1 MQIVF
6 LDKKTVGEV
15 TNFNLLHKLGT
26 VDVYDH
32 TQADEVVSRAEGK
45 EVIITNKVVV
55 NKEIMEA
62 LPDLKQ
68 SANTSKVT
76 LGRAS

>member
-1 MQIVF
+1 MTALLTGLASLLVF
-6 LDKKTVGEV
+6 VPP
-15 TNFNLLHKLGT
+15 FN
-26 VDVYDH
+26 
-32 TQADEVVSRAEGK
+32 
-45 EVIITNKVVV
+45 IP
-55 NKEIMEA
+55 A